1 MDATMNDSWD
11 MGPPSNP
18 PDIVDLMV
26 QWFFRNFEDPAERTP
41 WDEGEYV
48 FIWGGPFYAHEELE
62 DAFGSAVTPQAIK
75 EAVAKIEEDGG
86 PQWAPSHSRMRPET
100 E

>member
-1 MDATMNDSWD
+1 MKKPAVTWD

-18 PDIVDLMV
+18 PDIVELMV
-26 QWFFRNFEDPAERTP
+26 QWFFRNFEDPAQNTP

-48 FIWGGPFYAHEELE
+48 FIWGGPFYARDELE
-62 DAFGSAVTPQAIK
+62 YAFGTTVTPQAFE
-75 EAVAKIEEDGG
+75 EAAAKIEEEGG
-86 PQWAPSHSRMRPET
+86 PQWAPNIRRMRPEI